1 MERRTMIVVALS
13 AVAIAIAAIVG
24 AGSKDSASST
34 STEAVQTAPAEA
46 PSTQTQQAQGAVKAA
61 KVPAAIAAK
70 PVLVKKTGTP
80 PTTLVTKDLV
90 SGSGPAA
97 KSGDAVVMRYIGA
110 DWKTNKVFDASWN
123 SSPNEF
129 PLTLGQGTVIACW
142 ETGVVG
148 MKVGGRRELI
158 CPPDI
163 AYGAEGRPPSIAPNS
178 TLVFVVDLIKIG

>member
-13 AVAIAIAAIVG
+13 AIAIAIAAIVG

-46 PSTQTQQAQGAVKAA
+46 PSTQAQEET
-61 KVPAAIAAK
+61 KVDAAISEK